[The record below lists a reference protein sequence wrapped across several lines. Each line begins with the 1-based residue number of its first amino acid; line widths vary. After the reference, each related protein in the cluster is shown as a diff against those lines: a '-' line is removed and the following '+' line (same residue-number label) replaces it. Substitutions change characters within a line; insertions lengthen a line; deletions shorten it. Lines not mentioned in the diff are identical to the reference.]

1 MSGARG
7 PIPKRSDQ
15 TIRRNEPEI
24 PIDKIPAIGEVP
36 IPDLGIPNPHPLVKD
51 MWQSLQDSAQAIY
64 YEPSDYAYARFTFHF
79 CNRLLRSRNPSAMM
93 LSSIN
98 SMLTSL
104 LMTEGDR
111 RRVRIEVERN
121 KNQTEAKVFD
131 VADRFR
137 DMFQQPPAE

>member
-1 MSGARG
+1 MAGARG
-7 PIPKRSDQ
+7 PVPKRSDQ

-36 IPDLGIPNPHPLVKD
+36 IPDLGLPNPHPIVKD
-51 MWQSLQDSAQAIY
+51 MYQSLQDSAQKIY
-64 YEPSDYAYARFTFHF
+64 FEPSDWQYARLTLHF
-79 CNRLLRSRNPSAMM
+79 VNKLLRKREPSAMM
-93 LSSIN
+93 LATVN
-98 SMLTSL
+98 QMLTSL